1 MIWSKIRYPL
11 TEGLRSLIRH
21 PLVTLASMT
30 TITLM
35 LVLMGA
41 FTVFSVNARHIMEK
55 AGQQPPIEITMELGV
70 YPTVLIE
77 VESALKADSNVL
89 DFQRYSPQENFNMFK
104 SSMENED
111 LFEDF
116 PVENIPYTY
125 SIRLVDP
132 DYGEAFQAQIS
143 GIPGVRR
150 VQLEL
155 TVMRFLSKAIV
166 WVNYV
171 TLAAL
176 LVLGVIAF
184 FIISNMVRVA
194 VFSRAEEINIMKY
207 VGATNLYI
215 RVPYILEGAIV
226 GMLGALAAWLI
237 VGVTYDK
244 IYEILLAGATPDDFL
259 TLVRTDQIKRLV
271 LMINLVLGVG
281 VGAVGSAVSV
291 RRHVKV

>member
-1 MIWSKIRYPL
+1 MIWSKIRYPI
-11 TEGLRSLIRH
+11 TEGLRSLVRH

-70 YPTVLIE
+70 STAVLSD
-77 VESALKADSNVL
+77 VESALQADSHVL
-89 DFQRYSPQENFNMFK
+89 DYQRYSPQENFDMFK
-104 SSMENED
+104 SSMENEA

-125 SIRLVDP
+125 SVRLVDP

-155 TVMRFLSKAIV
+155 TVMRFLSKAII
-166 WVNYV
+166 WVNYI

-176 LVLGVIAF
+176 LVLGIIAF

-215 RVPYILEGAIV
+215 RVPYILEGGLV

-237 VGVTYDK
+237 VGVTYDR
-244 IYEILLAGATPDDFL
+244 IYEILLTGATPDDFL
-259 TLVRTDQIKRLV
+259 SLIRPDQIKRLV
-271 LMINLVLGVG
+271 LLINLVLGVG

>member
-41 FTVFSVNARHIMEK
+41 FTVFSINARHIMEK

-70 YPTVLIE
+70 DPTVLNE

>member
-1 MIWSKIRYPL
+1 
-11 TEGLRSLIRH
+11 
-21 PLVTLASMT
+21 
-30 TITLM
+30 
-35 LVLMGA
+35 
-41 FTVFSVNARHIMEK
+41 
-55 AGQQPPIEITMELGV
+55 
-70 YPTVLIE
+70 
-77 VESALKADSNVL
+77 
-89 DFQRYSPQENFNMFK
+89 MFK

>member
-1 MIWSKIRYPL
+1 MIWSKIRYPI
-11 TEGLRSLIRH
+11 TEGLRSLVRH

-41 FTVFSVNARHIMEK
+41 FTVFSVNARHIVEK

-70 YPTVLIE
+70 STAVLSD
-77 VESALKADSNVL
+77 VESALQADSHVL
-89 DFQRYSPQENFNMFK
+89 DFQRYSPQENFDMFK
-104 SSMENED
+104 SSMENEA

-125 SIRLVDP
+125 SVRLVDP

-155 TVMRFLSKAIV
+155 TVMRFLSKAII
-166 WVNYV
+166 WVNYI

-176 LVLGVIAF
+176 LVLGIIAF

-215 RVPYILEGAIV
+215 RVPYILEGGLV

-237 VGVTYDK
+237 VGVTYDR
-244 IYEILLAGATPDDFL
+244 IYEILLTGATPDDFL
-259 TLVRTDQIKRLV
+259 SLIRPDQIKRLV
-271 LMINLVLGVG
+271 LLINLVLGVG

>member
-70 YPTVLIE
+70 DPTVLNE

>member
-41 FTVFSVNARHIMEK
+41 FTVFSINARHIIEK

-70 YPTVLIE
+70 DPTVLNE